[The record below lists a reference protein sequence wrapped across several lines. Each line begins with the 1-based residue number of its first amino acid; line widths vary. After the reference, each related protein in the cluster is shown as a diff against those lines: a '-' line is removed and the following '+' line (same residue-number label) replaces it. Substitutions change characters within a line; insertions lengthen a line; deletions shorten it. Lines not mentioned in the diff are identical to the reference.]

1 MTDMRAQEAHMHDD
15 PSDALPQYV
24 IDLRAWIS
32 DWYDHAFK
40 VGLVRPPFTLDE
52 AIVERLEGY
61 FRAGLTPAEGAIA
74 FFGVVH

>member
-1 MTDMRAQEAHMHDD
+1 MYDD
-15 PSDALPQYV
+15 ASNALPLYV

-40 VGLVRPPFTLDE
+40 VGLVQPPFTLDE
-52 AIVERLEGY
+52 STADRLEGY
-61 FRAGLTPAEGAIA
+61 FKAGLTPAEGVIA